1 MIFKLNVMNLKA
13 IFLGLIAGLLFV
25 NGMFA
30 IDPDRDDIF
39 DINSIVYIEEDTEV
53 ELGFD
58 TSDYLPEGFD
68 AYGFYFDVTRVA
80 YVKDEYD
87 IEVNTKRYL
96 PQGFDA
102 YAYPTD
108 VQSINYYNVVE
119 DTPVEPG
126 LDTQQYLPENFNAF
140 L

>member
-1 MIFKLNVMNLKA
+1 MNIKA
-13 IFLGLIAGLLFV
+13 IFLGLITGLLFV

-30 IDPDRDDIF
+30 IDLHRNDDNF

-58 TSDYLPEGFD
+58 TSDYLPEGFN
-68 AYGFYFDVTRVA
+68 AYEFYFDVA
-80 YVKDEYD
+80 GLSFMEDEYEND
-87 IEVNTKRYL
+87 FNTKPYL
-96 PQGFDA
+96 PIGFDA

-119 DTPVEPG
+119 DTPVEVG
-126 LDTQQYLPENFNAF
+126 FDTEQYLPENFNAF
-140 L
+140 SKK